1 MFQYLRDKGGI
12 EPGHAFLV
20 TGRTVYGSDGGQG
33 ISGGFLEI
41 FDGMD
46 GILACLVDMTG
57 TAIHC
62 AVMSLLRRMAVLAE
76 RGDIT

>member
-1 MFQYLRDKGGI
+1 
-12 EPGHAFLV
+12 V
-20 TGRTVYGSDGGQG
+20 TRRTVYGSGVGQG
-33 ISGGFLEI
+33 ISGVFLEI
-41 FDGMD
+41 FNGMD

-57 TAIHC
+57 TAVYC